1 MRIICDD
8 MKKAAVS
15 LEDVCVRYGDVSVL
29 EDVNLTVYENEI
41 LGIIGPN
48 GGGKTTIL
56 KVILG
61 LIAPDSGHVSVFG
74 GSISDSRHLIG
85 YVPQHSSFDR
95 QFPASVWDVV
105 MMGRLSRGKFLRG
118 FDDEDRRVCE
128 GALATVDALSLRDK
142 QIGNLSGGERQRVL
156 VARALATDPKVLLLD
171 EPTASADRKV
181 ESGFYDILGKLSKKM
196 AVVLVSHDI
205 GAVSVYVDKIACVNQ
220 RLFYHDDKEIS
231 ARDVA
236 ETYRCPVELIAHGV
250 PHRVLKK
257 HKGALGK

>member
-1 MRIICDD
+1 
-8 MKKAAVS
+8 MKKVAVS
-15 LEDVCVRYGDVSVL
+15 LENVCVRYDDASVL
-29 EDVNLTVYENEI
+29 ENVNLSVYENEI

-61 LIAPDSGHVSVFG
+61 LVTADSGHVSVFG
-74 GSISDSRHLIG
+74 GSVSHNRHLIG

-105 MMGRLSRGKFLRG
+105 MMGRLAPGKCLRG
-118 FDDEDRRVCE
+118 FDDVDRGFARD
-128 GALATVDALSLRDK
+128 ALETVDALSLKDK
-142 QIGNLSGGERQRVL
+142 QIGDLSGGERQRVL
-156 VARALATDPKVLLLD
+156 VARALACEPKVLLLD

-181 ESGFYDILGKLSKKM
+181 ESGFYEILSKLKKKM

-220 RLFYHDDKEIS
+220 KLFYHDDKEIG
-231 ARDVA
+231 AQEIA
-236 ETYRCPVELIAHGV
+236 KTYRCPVELIAHGV
-250 PHRVLKK
+250 PHRVLDVHRKGGKK
-257 HKGALGK
+257 

>member
-1 MRIICDD
+1 M
-8 MKKAAVS
+8 MKKKMAIC
-15 LEDVCVRYGDVSVL
+15 LEDVCVRYGDASVL
-29 EDVNLTVYENEI
+29 EDVNLSVYENEI

-56 KVILG
+56 KVMLG

-74 GSISDSRHLIG
+74 GSIAENRHLIG

-105 MMGRLSRGKFLRG
+105 MMGRLSAGKFLRG
-118 FDDEDRRVCE
+118 FDDVDRRVCAD
-128 GALATVDALSLRDK
+128 ALGTVDALSFRDK
-142 QIGNLSGGERQRVL
+142 QIGDLSGGERQRVL
-156 VARALATDPKVLLLD
+156 VARALACEPRVLLLD
-171 EPTASADRKV
+171 EPTASADRTV
-181 ESGFYDILGKLSKKM
+181 ESKFYEILSKLKEKM

-220 RLFYHDDKEIS
+220 RLFYHDDKEIG
-231 ARDVA
+231 AQEIA
-236 ETYRCPVELIAHGV
+236 KTYRCPVELIAHGV
-250 PHRVLKK
+250 PHRVLKR

>member
-1 MRIICDD
+1 
-8 MKKAAVS
+8 MKKAAVN
-15 LEDVCVRYGDVSVL
+15 LENVCVRYGDVSVL
-29 EDVNLTVYENEI
+29 DDVNLCIYENEI

-61 LIAPDSGHVSVFG
+61 LVLPDKGQISVFG
-74 GSISDSRHLIG
+74 GSISRNRHLIG

-95 QFPASVWDVV
+95 QFPARVWDVV
-105 MMGRLSRGKFLRG
+105 MMGRLSRGKCLRG
-118 FDDEDRRVCE
+118 FDDEDRRVA
-128 GALATVDALSLRDK
+128 GDALVTVDALSLKDK

-156 VARALATDPKVLLLD
+156 VARALACEPKVLLLD

-181 ESGFYDILGKLSKKM
+181 ESGFYEMLVKLSKRM
-196 AVVLVSHDI
+196 AIVLVSHDI

-231 ARDVA
+231 ADDIA
-236 ETYRCPVELIAHGV
+236 KTYRCPVELIAHGV
-250 PHRVLKK
+250 PHRVLRK
-257 HKGALGK
+257 HKAGVKK